1 MHRKQLRGVAPQLSI
16 RQKKQ
21 ESSLVHLNQA
31 FISFGSPA
39 STENKME
46 SFSKYIISKLF
57 FSSMQKGLNLGF
69 VNQIPLQD
77 VATFCPP
84 QDINQAADGHLLVNK
99 HRAL

>member
-21 ESSLVHLNQA
+21 ESSLVHLSQV
-31 FISFGSPA
+31 FISFGYPA

-46 SFSKYIISKLF
+46 SFSKYIISKLLL
-57 FSSMQKGLNLGF
+57 SSMQKGLNLGF

>member
-1 MHRKQLRGVAPQLSI
+1 
-16 RQKKQ
+16 
-21 ESSLVHLNQA
+21 
-31 FISFGSPA
+31 
-39 STENKME
+39 ME
-46 SFSKYIISKLF
+46 SFSKYIISKLLL
-57 FSSMQKGLNLGF
+57 SSMQKGLNLGF